1 MRASR
6 NQRTPWRVSIS
17 MVFALVLLLAG
28 TASAATLDQV
38 LSKMDQNAASFK
50 SMSANVK
57 QLSHT
62 AVINEDNASQGTVKM
77 KRAKGNPQF
86 LAEFTQ
92 PDPKS
97 VALSSSKAEIY
108 YPKLNEVQE
117 YDLGRGMVEK
127 YLALGFG
134 ASGKEMQSDFGLK
147 LLAEEPVN
155 GQKTTH
161 IEMIPK
167 DARVL
172 QQFPKI
178 EMWISDATGYPV
190 QTKMH
195 QTGGDYMTVTYSDVR
210 INPGIADSAYKLNL
224 PKGVKRTRPGK

>member
-1 MRASR
+1 M
-6 NQRTPWRVSIS
+6 W
-17 MVFALVLLLAG
+17 FALALALSA
-28 TASAATLDQV
+28 TASAASLDQV
-38 LSKMDQNAASFK
+38 LGKMDQNAATFR

-77 KRAKGNPQF
+77 KRARGNPQF

-97 VALSSSKAEIY
+97 VALSSNKAEIY
-108 YPKLNEVQE
+108 YPKLNEIQE
-117 YDLGRGMVEK
+117 YDLGKGMVEK

-134 ASGKEMQSDFGLK
+134 ASGKEMQADFALK
-147 LLAEEPVN
+147 HLGEEQIN
-155 GQKTTH
+155 GQKTTRV
-161 IEMIPK
+161 EMIPK
-167 DARVL
+167 DPKVA

-195 QTGGDYMTVTYSDVR
+195 QTGGDYMTVTYSEVR
-210 INPGIADSAYKLNL
+210 INPNLADSAYKLNP
-224 PKGVKRTRPGK
+224 PKGVKRTTPGR